1 VPSVARDI
9 LTGFLI
15 TADCA
20 DTRHWSA
27 AIPPALLAGALAPA
41 HSG

>member
-1 VPSVARDI
+1 VAREI

-15 TADCA
+15 TADYA
-20 DTRHWSA
+20 HTRHWGA
-27 AIPPALLAGALAPA
+27 AIPPALLAGALTPS